1 MNAEAFWMAAAGF
14 LLAFQPGAELKTPR
28 WTGILRRCLFEIV
41 ELFLHTVF
49 LIALYIQAARLYPDV
64 KIGECF
70 PLYYALGAY
79 ALKILRQ
86 KEGVFLAASLI
97 LGFSFSGIDLSLKQA
112 AFRAACLA
120 SGAGVYALLL
130 LCAQRRLVFS
140 RQPAA
145 FEGLPQIFFLAAFL
159 ALALHSLEGL
169 FGF

>member
-1 MNAEAFWMAAAGF
+1 VNAEAFWMAAGGF

-28 WTGILRRCLFEIV
+28 WTGILRRCLFETV

-49 LIALYIQAARLYPDV
+49 LTALYGQAARLYPDV

-97 LGFSFSGIDLSLKQA
+97 LGLSFSGMDLSLKES
-112 AFRAACLA
+112 AFRAARLA
-120 SGAGVYALLL
+120 SGTAIYALLL

-140 RQPAA
+140 RQPAS
-145 FEGLPQIFFLAAFL
+145 FEGLPQVFLLAAFL